1 MYVKVQVNTQLQ
13 CQKYLSLYLTHTDFK
28 VNLKKTASFFKHPT
42 VTLKLCVK
50 RPDVSCDDQALMG
63 SYTPSSGLLIMLQ
76 TAPLYIVPTL
86 VSFKPVFLS
95 VVEKRFLPIQF
106 LVFYFFSVQ
115 NYPLLPL
122 NLIQR
127 NFALLGQFLIAQHL
141 AESRQVQHM

>member
-1 MYVKVQVNTQLQ
+1 
-13 CQKYLSLYLTHTDFK
+13 
-28 VNLKKTASFFKHPT
+28 
-42 VTLKLCVK
+42 
-50 RPDVSCDDQALMG
+50 
-63 SYTPSSGLLIMLQ
+63 MLQ